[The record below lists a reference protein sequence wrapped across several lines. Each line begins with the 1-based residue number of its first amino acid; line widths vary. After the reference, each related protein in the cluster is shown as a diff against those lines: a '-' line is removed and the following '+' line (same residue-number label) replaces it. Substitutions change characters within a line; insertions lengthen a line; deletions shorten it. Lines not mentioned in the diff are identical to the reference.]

1 MNYELVL
8 RSIAEKDISDIVYW
22 YEKKIPGLGNRF
34 ITSLDATFHSIK
46 RNPQIYPK
54 VYKDFRRALSPR
66 FPYAVFYIIDKN
78 TVVIFA
84 VMHGK
89 RKPKTWQNRTT

>member
-1 MNYELVL
+1 MKYEIFI
-8 RSIAEKDISDIVYW
+8 RSIAENDISDIVFW
-22 YEKKIPGLGNRF
+22 YENQVPGLGNRF

-54 VYKDFRRALSPR
+54 IYKEFRRALLPR
-66 FPYAVFYIIDKN
+66 FPYAVFYIIEKN
-78 TVVIFA
+78 SVIVLA

-89 RKPKTWQNRTT
+89 REPKTWQKRTT